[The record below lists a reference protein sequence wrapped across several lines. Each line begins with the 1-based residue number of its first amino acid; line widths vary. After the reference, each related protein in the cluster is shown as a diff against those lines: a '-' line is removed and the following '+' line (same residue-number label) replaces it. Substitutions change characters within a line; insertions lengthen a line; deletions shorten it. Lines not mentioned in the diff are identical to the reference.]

1 MQTTQLTYTLSV
13 SSKHLPTSIVV
24 RVDCFSDDFCL
35 DTGLSCG
42 RIRRGVV
49 VSHFLATIK
58 IIAQLLPNHIT
69 SHHFIKASKSSLD
82 TLLLLSSQT
91 AASNCEPS
99 PPVAD
104 VVGSSSTSSL
114 TL

>member
-24 RVDCFSDDFCL
+24 RVDCFSDNFCL

-82 TLLLLSSQT
+82 TLLLSSQT

-104 VVGSSSTSSL
+104 VVGSSSTSL
-114 TL
+114 LLL